1 MNTPDPAES
10 TLESRACFN
19 EGSHR
24 NLSKYLDLIVRI
36 ISPEPTETYALY
48 QQAVD
53 RVEQGLPVRELF
65 ADTRFRLSDGEETH
79 DRFWRAFAI
88 FEDRFIRSRRNFFS
102 EVDRIKDDELWG
114 NEAARAEI
122 ERITQKQPKSLSATQ
137 RCASVRTTV
146 KKKFCYLP
154 TR

>member
-88 FEDRFIRSRRNFFS
+88 FEDRFIRSRRNFFQKWIALRTTS
-102 EVDRIKDDELWG
+102 FG
-114 NEAARAEI
+114 A
-122 ERITQKQPKSLSATQ
+122 TKQPERRLRELRKSSPNRYLLLS
-137 RCASVRTTV
+137 VV
-146 KKKFCYLP
+146 LP
-154 TR
+154 YARQ